1 MFFFFGVAKM
11 HKQPTGFQFFVIA
24 LRGFYFHEIEH
35 QFLLAIMD
43 EKIMLVEHSYYEIG
57 LRD

>member
-1 MFFFFGVAKM
+1 M